1 MKKEKY
7 LIVYKKD
14 NIILRAEHWFNFTIN
29 SIVDEFK
36 NGWHDNDKLLYVIK
50 NNKIIYSGTKI

>member
-1 MKKEKY
+1 MKKQKY
-7 LIVYKKD
+7 LVVYKKD

-36 NGWHDNDKLLYVIK
+36 TGWHDKDKLLYVIK
-50 NNKIIYSGTKI
+50 NNQIIYTEKKI